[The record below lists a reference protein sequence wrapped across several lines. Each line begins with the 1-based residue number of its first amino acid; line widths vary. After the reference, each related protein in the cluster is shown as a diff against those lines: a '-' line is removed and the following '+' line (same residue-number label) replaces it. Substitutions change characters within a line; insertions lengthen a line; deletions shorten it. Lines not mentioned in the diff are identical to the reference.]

1 MVRESAAPRSAAP
14 ATPVR
19 EVYLEDELA
28 QSLARDV
35 ERVPEAR
42 ELLQFLRGEWGRNDG
57 AELSRRAAVRGLTG
71 SARALLTAWLQR
83 ATGRTVLY
91 VVNHGEAFDEA
102 RDDLEYFRGGGAV
115 LAFPEPDNLPYDPAS
130 PHPGIT
136 AQRLETL
143 GRLAARGNRGEAW
156 SGVVLATVR
165 GVLQR
170 VPKPERL
177 ERAVLALRVGHETDP
192 ASLVERLVFLGYER
206 MPEVEAMGHFARRG
220 GILDIYPVGAAD
232 PLRLEFDG
240 DTIVSLRRFDAGT
253 QRSIEQ
259 LPAAT
264 VLPRYEVVIEPAEA
278 RAVAE
283 RLRAAREGED
293 GAGGADGP
301 GAEGGARAQDVE
313 ANLRDRD
320 GIASHAGALFHDGME
335 RFAGHYDAA
344 PGSLVDYLPEDA
356 IVVLDDPGSLAERRD
371 ELARLIARGHDEA
384 RAHYPGVS
392 PPTQLYLEGGA
403 LDALQRERAGVDWM
417 GPVLGAGEERRY
429 ARSLFVECAPA
440 EPVQRSI
447 ERLKAHLAEL
457 GANDVRAVILC
468 DNPGQRERMLEL
480 LGETGATL
488 GIGLVSAGFTLK
500 AGRLAILTDHEIFA
514 RYRRRRRRLRRTG
527 GLSIAELSA
536 LKVGDYVVHEEH
548 GVGVYRGM
556 KRLTLNGQETDCLEI
571 AYAEKDRLYVPVHQL
586 ALVSR
591 YSASEGARPALHRL
605 GSPAWQKTKARA
617 QRAIQDMAEELIRA
631 YAARKALPGHAFSP
645 DTVWQRELEA
655 SFPYEETP
663 DQLRAI
669 EEVKADME
677 KPSPMDRLICGD
689 VGYGK
694 TEVAIRAAFKAAQD
708 GLQVAVLVPTT
719 ILAQQHL
726 ITFRERLADFPIR
739 IEVLSRFRTT
749 REQKETIAALER
761 GQVDILIG
769 THRLLSKD
777 VRFRRLGLVVIDEEH
792 RFGVRQKERLRQ
804 ITRQVDVLAMT
815 ATPIPRTLN
824 LSLAG
829 ARDMS
834 VIETPPRDRL
844 PVHTEILEYDA
855 EVISDAVL
863 REVDRGGQVFFVH
876 NRVETIHNAALGLQK
891 LVPQIRLA
899 VAHGQMNERE
909 LERVMLDFLDRR
921 HDALV
926 STMIIESGL
935 DIPTVNTLVVD
946 RADTLGLADLY
957 QLRGRVGRS
966 AHRAYAYLLVPSR
979 RVLTEEAEKRLRVIE
994 ELDELGVGFKIAL
1007 KDLEI
1012 RGAGNLLGPEQHGF
1026 IVGLGFD
1033 LYVKLL
1039 EEAVASLKGGDSEAR
1054 TEPRL
1059 LTDWSAY
1066 LPEDYVPDEHEK
1078 LNLYRRLADAR
1089 TLDELD
1095 DLTLEMMDRF
1105 GQLPPPAVA
1114 LIELRRLR
1122 VLSASPGAAAAA
1134 THAASGAARADGGA
1148 GAAAAPAGGAI
1159 GAGVEALRV
1168 LQQVAEIVLRRPL
1181 KPQEIRAVV
1190 GAVGFQVE
1198 FFTGREFGLRVRGEG
1213 IALLHRTREVLEML
1227 AATASAP
1234 AGKG

>member
-1 MVRESAAPRSAAP
+1 MAREIAAQKSSLPAPPRG
-14 ATPVR
+14 

-28 QSLARDV
+28 ASLSRDV

-42 ELLQFLRGEWGRNDG
+42 ELLAFLKGAWGRNDD
-57 AELSRRAAVRGLTG
+57 AELRRRAAARGLTG

-91 VVNHGEAFDEA
+91 LVAHGEGFDEA

-143 GRLAARGNRGEAW
+143 GRLARHGDAGEAW

-177 ERAVLALRVGHETDP
+177 ARALLPLRVGHETDP
-192 ASLVERLVFLGYER
+192 AALVERLVFLGYER

-220 GILDIYPVGAAD
+220 GILDIYPVGASD

-240 DTIVSLRRFDAGT
+240 DTIVSLRRFDAAT

-264 VLPRYEVVIEPAEA
+264 VLPRYEVVIDPAEA
-278 RAVAE
+278 GAVAE
-283 RLRAAREGED
+283 RLRAAREGEGGGD
-293 GAGGADGP
+293 GAVAPGGGTGAAAD
-301 GAEGGARAQDVE
+301 
-313 ANLRDRD
+313 D
-320 GIASHAGALFHDGME
+320 GDTFHPGALFHDGME
-335 RFAGHYDAA
+335 RFAGHYDPA
-344 PGSLVDYLPEDA
+344 PGSLADYLPEDV
-356 IVVLDDPGSLAERRD
+356 IVVFDDPGALRERRD

-384 RAHYPGVS
+384 CAHYPGVS
-392 PPTQLYLEGGA
+392 PPDQLYLGGGT
-403 LDALQRERAGVDWM
+403 LDELQGSAPGVDWM

-429 ARSLFVECAPA
+429 AQTLFIECAPA
-440 EPVQRSI
+440 EPVQRSM

-488 GIGLVSAGFTLK
+488 GVGLVSAGFTLK
-500 AGRLAILTDHEIFA
+500 SASLAILTDHEIFA
-514 RYRRRRRRLRRTG
+514 RYRRRRRRLKRTG

-536 LKVGDYVVHEEH
+536 LKVGDYVVHEDH

-571 AYAEKDRLYVPVHQL
+571 AYAEKDRLYVPVQQL

-591 YSASEGARPALHRL
+591 YSASEGAKPALHRL

-631 YAARKALPGHAFSP
+631 YAVRKALPGHAFSP

-677 KPSPMDRLICGD
+677 RASPMDRLICGD

-708 GLQVAVLVPTT
+708 GLQVALLVPTT

-726 ITFRERLADFPIR
+726 LTFRERLADFPVKVD
-739 IEVLSRFRTT
+739 VLSRFRNA
-749 REQKETIAALER
+749 REQKETLKALER
-761 GQVDILIG
+761 GDVDILIG

-844 PVHTEILEYDA
+844 PVHTEILEYDE

-909 LERVMLDFLDRR
+909 LEKVMLDFLDRR

-935 DIPTVNTLVVD
+935 DIPSVNTLIVD

-979 RVLTEEAEKRLRVIE
+979 RVLTDEAMKRLRVIE
-994 ELDELGVGFKIAL
+994 ELDDLGVGFKIAL

-1033 LYVKLL
+1033 LYVKML
-1039 EEAVASLKGGDSEAR
+1039 EEAVAALKGEAAEVR
-1054 TEPRL
+1054 MEPRL

-1066 LPEDYVPDEHEK
+1066 LPDDYVPDEHEK
-1078 LNLYRRLADAR
+1078 LNLYRRLADSR

-1114 LIELRRLR
+1114 LLELRRLR
-1122 VLSASPGAAAAA
+1122 VLGAGPAA
-1134 THAASGAARADGGA
+1134 GEGLARAGTV
-1148 GAAAAPAGGAI
+1148 PAGGGD
-1159 GAGVEALRV
+1159 GARAAVLAPAAPGTEALRV
-1168 LQQVAEIVLRRPL
+1168 FQDVAEIVLRRPL
-1181 KPQEIRAVV
+1181 KPQEIRVLV
-1190 GAVGFQVE
+1190 GMLTFQLE

-1213 IALLHRTREVLEML
+1213 IALLHRTREVLEALEML
-1227 AATASAP
+1227 PTALAV
-1234 AGKG
+1234 KG